1 MSPLDN
7 ENNNNNNPGR
17 KAPYQTPQVE
27 NHNHNQI
34 PKCSNFNNT
43 NNQNNLTV
51 NKTLDSALQS
61 HNVTEPG
68 SEDENIENMLLKNRS
83 KSTSTKTVIATE
95 INSKNLESLEVD
107 QQILNYENESDADMN
122 FSSDDSSD
130 KIMKDSENY
139 NNNIDITNNNEPSLN
154 LNNLTS
160 QQNLQNQNQV
170 NFQEVAEQ
178 TRNKIIYEGLKENWL
193 ESYNCLSNHVQQSL
207 MLNYH
212 DACWAYGLEYAAQQ
226 LSIQGCL
233 AIFLKDQGVQTL

>member
-1 MSPLDN
+1 MSPLEN
-7 ENNNNNNPGR
+7 ENNNTGR

-34 PKCSNFNNT
+34 PKCSNFNN
-43 NNQNNLTV
+43 NQNNLTV
-51 NKTLDSALQS
+51 NNKDSALQS

-83 KSTSTKTVIATE
+83 KSTSTKTVVATE
-95 INSKNLESLEVD
+95 INSKNLENLEVD

-122 FSSDDSSD
+122 FSSDDSD
-130 KIMKDSENY
+130 KIMKDTENFQ
-139 NNNIDITNNNEPSLN
+139 NNNIDITNNEPSLN

-160 QQNLQNQNQV
+160 QQNLQNQV

-178 TRNKIIYEGLKENWL
+178 TRNKIIYEGLKNNWL
-193 ESYNCLSNHVQQSL
+193 ESYNSLTNHVQQSL

>member
-7 ENNNNNNPGR
+7 ENNCNNGR

-27 NHNHNQI
+27 NNQI
-34 PKCSNFNNT
+34 PKCSNFNN
-43 NNQNNLTV
+43 NQNNLTV
-51 NKTLDSALQS
+51 NKDSALQS

-68 SEDENIENMLLKNRS
+68 SEDENIENILLKNRS

-95 INSKNLESLEVD
+95 INSKNLESLELD

-122 FSSDDSSD
+122 FSSDDSD
-130 KIMKDSENY
+130 KIMKDSENFQ
-139 NNNIDITNNNEPSLN
+139 NNNIDITNNQPSLN

-160 QQNLQNQNQV
+160 QQNLQNLNQNQV

-178 TRNKIIYEGLKENWL
+178 TRNKIIYEGLKNNWL
-193 ESYNCLSNHVQQSL
+193 ESYNSLSNHVQQSL

-212 DACWAYGLEYAAQQ
+212 DACWTYGLEYAAQQ